1 MKLAILNEKKAR
13 SVFFNFLLQRPKLL
27 LHVHIYKRK
36 LCLEHFKVLSLIGKH
51 LLYRPTMTG
60 KSRPCTPFRRGHL
73 RTVKSKY
80 NLTCLQSTL
89 YNIHNKKG
97 QRWEDF
103 GRTVVI
109 WADFF
114 TRCFLSLWEIISVV
128 KAEEMTLNWKGNPIG
143 VKMAFNVRK
152 EFPFKQSIYKRF

>member
-1 MKLAILNEKKAR
+1 MKYAILNEKKAR

-97 QRWEDF
+97 QR
-103 GRTVVI
+103 
-109 WADFF
+109 
-114 TRCFLSLWEIISVV
+114 
-128 KAEEMTLNWKGNPIG
+128 
-143 VKMAFNVRK
+143 
-152 EFPFKQSIYKRF
+152 